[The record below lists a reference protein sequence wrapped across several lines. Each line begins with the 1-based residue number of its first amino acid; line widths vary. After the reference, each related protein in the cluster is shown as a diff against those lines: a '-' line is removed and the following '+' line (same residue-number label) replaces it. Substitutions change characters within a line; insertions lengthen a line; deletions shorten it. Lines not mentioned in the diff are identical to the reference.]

1 MHTGLLEASPDC
13 IKILSVDGRLQFMNR
28 NGRCLMEI
36 DDFDQISS
44 AHWPDLWPREYRDTI
59 EQAIATARSGGVVR
73 LSAPCPTAK
82 GTPKWW
88 DVFVSPIRDET
99 GAIVSI
105 MSTSRDVTH
114 LKAVELSLKE
124 SEQRFRALADTI
136 PQLAWI
142 SDPEGN
148 ISWFNQ
154 RWLDYTGLSLEQST
168 GRGWRQAHDPEHL
181 DRVASRF
188 LAVLERG
195 EDWEDTFPLRG
206 RDGTYR
212 WFLSRARPLRNAT
225 GKAVLYC
232 GTNTDVTEQREQS
245 QRLRQ
250 LARVV
255 NMSHEAILV
264 WDREGGILNWNRGCV
279 DLYGY
284 TRHEA
289 LGRISH
295 DLLATQHPVPRAEFE
310 RFLIEEGSWNGE
322 LLHKAADGS
331 DVWVESR
338 QELIRVGG
346 RQVILET
353 NRDITE
359 RRRADNLRD
368 LLLAE
373 INHRVK
379 NTLAIV
385 QSLAHQTAKTSE
397 TVSQFARRFDGRLH
411 ALAGA
416 HSILTES
423 NWVGAPIEGL
433 VRAQLVLH
441 GERTAAVSYEG
452 EDVFLPPQ
460 VAVQMSL
467 AINELTTN
475 ALQHGALTRPTG
487 RVAIRWLVEPSEDLD
502 ILSFE
507 WVETGTMHDSFTR
520 GQGFGLKFLDRLNHL
535 PSIKAETKFEPD
547 RLTARITI
555 DIPRE
560 QPGPAPVL
568 FNFGRERQSVAL
580 HQALPRNAEP
590 DHVLIVQ
597 QQSPE
602 AYRFDEMAG
611 SLGFGTVGPVSEP
624 AEIERRLKGHH
635 YLLAIVDLDGLE
647 DKVGDLLASIETSKV
662 PVMVVG
668 SNSALT
674 RCSAELSGH
683 SRMAK
688 PLTAEKLMGELL
700 ALPVRT
706 KPGPG

>member
-1 MHTGLLEASPDC
+1 MDTGLLEASPDC
-13 IKILSVDGRLQFMNR
+13 IKILSLDGQLQFMND

-36 DDFDQISS
+36 DDIRQVSS
-44 AHWPDLWPREYRDTI
+44 VRWPDLWPPEYRDTI
-59 EQAIATARSGGVVR
+59 EQALATARSGGVVR

-88 DVFVSPIRDET
+88 DVFVSPIRDEV
-99 GAIVSI
+99 GAVVSI

-142 SDPEGN
+142 SDPRGN

-154 RWLDYTGLSLEQST
+154 RWLDYTGLTLEQTT
-168 GRGWRQAHDPEHL
+168 GRGWEQAHDPEHL

-188 LAVLERG
+188 LAILERG

-212 WFLSRARPLRNAT
+212 WFLSRARPLRDAT

-232 GTNTDVTEQREQS
+232 GTNTDITEQREQS

-264 WDREGGILNWNRGCV
+264 WDRESGILNWNRGCV

-284 TRHEA
+284 TRNEA

-295 DLLATQHPVPRAEFE
+295 DLLATQHPMPRAEFE
-310 RFLIEEGSWNGE
+310 RFLIEEGSWSGE

-346 RQVILET
+346 REVILET

-359 RRRADNLRD
+359 RRHSDYLRD

-397 TVSQFARRFDGRLH
+397 TVAQFARRFDGRLH

-423 NWVGAPIEGL
+423 NWIGAPIEGL
-433 VRAQLVLH
+433 IRAQLVLH
-441 GERTAAVSYEG
+441 GERTAAVTYDG

-475 ALQHGALTRPTG
+475 ALQHGALTRPAG
-487 RVAIRWLVEPSEDLD
+487 RVAIRWFVEPREELD
-502 ILSFE
+502 ILRFE
-507 WVETGTMHDSFTR
+507 WVETGSMKDSMTR

-535 PSIKAETKFEPD
+535 PSIKAETNFEPD

-560 QPGPAPVL
+560 QPGPGPAL
-568 FNFGRERQSVAL
+568 FSFGRERPSIVPI
-580 HQALPRNAEP
+580 HTTPRNAEP
-590 DHVLIVQ
+590 DYVLIVQ

-611 SLGFGTVGPVSEP
+611 SLGFGTVGPVSDP
-624 AEIERRLKGHH
+624 SEIQRRLKGHD

-647 DKVGDLLASIETSKV
+647 EKVADLLASIESDKV

-700 ALPVRT
+700 ALPSRS
-706 KPGPG
+706 KPGGG